1 MHSGNLELL
10 SPEEKKHYKKR
21 KEYAQIDVDERNAYN
36 AIQDLYS
43 SRDPD
48 EVLTT
53 SKKSSKSRKKK
64 HGDSETGIGNS
75 REMMIPKEKRKSKK
89 KRREVSP
96 GSAMENSTKRKHK
109 NRIRLV
115 RFFFINPNIP
125 CAYTPNDFNFR
136 DEDYQ
141 AKSDVTLALEELQDD
156 VFENTPED
164 FGNKVEK
171 MKKSPRRS
179 DKIYVQKKSRF
190 EEVSRQSNIPLSRQS
205 AQDLDSLSNLD
216 KR

>member
-1 MHSGNLELL
+1 MDGESQINSKILSLIETEMKQNIKQSHFTESRPQSLSFYEDEKMPEELSGELIFTILTIPSIYNMNLHLGNLELL

-64 HGDSETGIGNS
+64 YGESETGIGNS

-96 GSAMENSTKRKHK
+96 GSAMENTTKRKHK

-115 RFFFINPNIP
+115 RFFLMEP
-125 CAYTPNDFNFR
+125 CA
-136 DEDYQ
+136 
-141 AKSDVTLALEELQDD
+141 
-156 VFENTPED
+156 
-164 FGNKVEK
+164 
-171 MKKSPRRS
+171 
-179 DKIYVQKKSRF
+179 
-190 EEVSRQSNIPLSRQS
+190 
-205 AQDLDSLSNLD
+205 
-216 KR
+216 